1 MAVKR
6 SNLAPR
12 TREEKPS
19 MERAMPAPDQADPL
33 KHLTVQIPE
42 SLRRDLKA
50 WAAAQGMSL
59 REVIDSAI
67 REKIGK

>member
-12 TREEKPS
+12 DRDAKPS
-19 MERAMPAPDQADPL
+19 MEKAMPAATETDPL
-33 KHLTVQIPE
+33 RHLTVQVPD

-50 WAAAQGMSL
+50 WAAAQGMSI

>member
-1 MAVKR
+1 MAVKK

-12 TREEKPS
+12 VREEKPA
-19 MERAMPAPDQADPL
+19 MERAMPAPDQTDPL
-33 KHLTVQIPE
+33 KHLTVQVPE

-50 WAAAQGMSL
+50 WAAAQGMSI

>member
-12 TREEKPS
+12 AREEKPS
-19 MERAMPAPDQADPL
+19 MERAMPTPDQSDPL

-42 SLRRDLKA
+42 SLRRELKA
-50 WAAAQGMSL
+50 WAAAQGMSI
-59 REVIDSAI
+59 REVIDAAI